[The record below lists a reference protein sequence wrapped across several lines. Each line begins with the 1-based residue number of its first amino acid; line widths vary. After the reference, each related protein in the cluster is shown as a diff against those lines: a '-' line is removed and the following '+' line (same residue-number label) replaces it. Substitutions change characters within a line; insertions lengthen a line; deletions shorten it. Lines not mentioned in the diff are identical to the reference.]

1 MAGTASAI
9 MAGAA
14 FVKITAD
21 NAELKQRLDE
31 AQSKIRSFASAINSF
46 SSKMALLGP
55 LAAVPLVAATRAFAA
70 FDDQMRLTGAVTGA
84 TGTQFENL
92 SEQAKKLGRETSFT
106 AAQVASGMA
115 SLGRMGFN
123 PEQIQASIKPMMN
136 LARAT
141 GTDLAT
147 AAQIAA
153 NNLSVFK
160 MSAEQSSD
168 VADILTVTANSSAQT
183 LTDLGEALKTAAPH
197 AARAGANLQDT
208 AAMLGV
214 LANMGIR
221 GSLAGT
227 ALGKSFKRLADPAIV
242 DFLHTCGVE
251 VKDLATG
258 EMRNMKDILVDIAKY
273 MKTLN
278 GMDKIN
284 FAEAVFDARG
294 SLGGGTLSV
303 NTDQIDAM
311 MKKLSD
317 CRGAAQA
324 TADQMDSGLGGAM
337 RRLASAAEGI
347 NIALGEIIATSFG
360 PVIESASSFLLAIR
374 NLIGA
379 NKDLVA
385 GALGAAGSFIGF
397 GFAIKTI
404 SILAGTIK
412 SVFSP
417 LSALNKLVTGSAE
430 KTAEAVAAEQ
440 QRAAATEARVSRE
453 IAAEKLKTANELA
466 EIAKQKTALADKAA
480 AELQALK
487 AKKTANDLAIAESA
501 ETIAAK
507 QAETAAIIAEEQ
519 KIIAAQQ
526 GRRGRAAAQTIQT
539 AQAKIQAAQSEASAT
554 IAAEQAKQAA
564 IEKTNIALT
573 AQIAQQ
579 NGVATAAAKSA
590 SVATAASAKAA
601 NDYTACAKAATAA
614 TAAET
619 KLATAKDIAN
629 AKDLA
634 RGRVLANVVTM
645 QKFRIAYTQ
654 REAAV
659 IMATSMKSMVAA
671 KTAAGGS
678 ALKAAGYYAEAAAA
692 KVAAGATMAL
702 NAALGFI
709 AANPVTAA
717 LIALY
722 GAFKLVESFDNQ
734 AAEAAEKNVRVQQ
747 RLAAEYKAE
756 RESLEKQIKTDQSRI
771 QKLIDLE
778 KQGKLT
784 ATQQLEAQKIIE
796 ELAARYGNLGIEID
810 KVTGKLTGA
819 SAAFK
824 KMNDQQR
831 EQIINSLHKEAE
843 QNQKSADAL
852 RNSFKQQFGIL
863 DRITFP
869 FAGKKFDLLNQMG
882 FYKTD
887 LWKWDLTDY
896 DGGATIERMKK
907 ALLFAQDNGMD
918 QQANKIKEIIRYL
931 EDRKKIEERIAE
943 LRKGGAVTP
952 ESKGPTAEEEARR
965 ASAKELADAEKEL
978 ARIDEENA
986 RKKMTHL
993 EQELHQIEKIKTK
1006 YLELADLKKADLQA
1020 ELQAAQKRM
1029 KANEAQANPVQI
1041 AAYEDAKKAAEEAQA
1056 KIDALEKRIAA
1067 AKTSFDEQAQTAKQK
1082 DADRKAKSEKKYTGF
1097 LEDTQQKQQTREAD
1111 RAQNQK
1117 FDELKK
1123 DKTPEGK
1130 KALEE
1135 FMKQLTGNLETAK
1148 QKYKEMLDTFKKSG
1162 SEGGDDL
1169 SENERIQLD
1178 AIQKEIS
1185 ARIDRL
1191 NSYRDRI
1198 GGGIQTAQ
1206 QEQQKQRTMASFN
1219 AAVLENLFDKSGR
1232 ATETREER
1240 IAKATEETAKN
1251 TKKLTQTNS
1260 LMVG

>member
-1 MAGTASAI
+1 
-9 MAGAA
+9 
-14 FVKITAD
+14 
-21 NAELKQRLDE
+21 
-31 AQSKIRSFASAINSF
+31 
-46 SSKMALLGP
+46 
-55 LAAVPLVAATRAFAA
+55 
-70 FDDQMRLTGAVTGA
+70 MRLTGAVTGA

-153 NNLSVFK
+153 NNLSIFK

-183 LTDLGEALKTAAPH
+183 LTELGEALKTAAPH

-227 ALGKSFKRLADPAIV
+227 ALGKSFKRLADPAVI
-242 DFLHTCGVE
+242 DYLHTCGVE
-251 VKDLATG
+251 VKNLATG

-284 FAEAVFDARG
+284 FAETVFDARG

-303 NTDQIDAM
+303 NTDQIDILI
-311 MKKLSD
+311 KKLSD
-317 CRGAAQA
+317 SRGAAQA

-347 NIALGEIIATSFG
+347 NIALGEIIATSFS

-374 NLIGA
+374 NLIGSQ
-379 NKDLVA
+379 KELVSGTMGVI
-385 GALGAAGSFIGF
+385 GAFVGF
-397 GFAIKTI
+397 GIAVKAI
-404 SILAGTIK
+404 SMLASGIK
-412 SVFSP
+412 MIFSP
-417 LSALNKLVTGSAE
+417 LSALNALVSGSAA

-440 QRAAATEARVSRE
+440 QRATATEARVSRE

-501 ETIAAK
+501 KTIAAK

-747 RLAAEYKAE
+747 RLSAEYRAE

-771 QKLIDLE
+771 QKLMDLE

-831 EQIINSLHKEAE
+831 EQIINSLHREAE
-843 QNQKSADAL
+843 QNQKSANAL
-852 RNSFKQQFGIL
+852 RNSFKQQFGTWKKL
-863 DRITFP
+863 TAW
-869 FAGKKFDLLNQMG
+869 AGNDMKLLGEMG
-882 FYKTD
+882 FSKEKM
-887 LWKWDLTDY
+887 KWDLTDA

-907 ALLFAQDNGMD
+907 ALIFAQDNGMD
-918 QQANKIKEIIRYL
+918 QQANKIKEIIKYL
-931 EDRKKIEERIAE
+931 EERKKIEERIAE

-952 ESKGPTAEEEARR
+952 DSKGPTAEEETRR

-993 EQELHQIEKIKTK
+993 EQELAQIEKIKTK
-1006 YLELADLKKADLQA
+1006 YLELANLKKADLQA

-1056 KIDALEKRIAA
+1056 KIDALEKRITA

-1198 GGGIQTAQ
+1198 GGGIQAAQ